1 MPFWQKKGLLC
12 CFGPFFGNVWCPVV
26 TLVTLKGSPPL
37 PLSLSPTANLQ
48 IFLQAVL
55 KSCRRLIHSF
65 CKILQCWP
73 AAEYYAAVLQWV
85 TTQLSASAA
94 LHQLPPNFTLLAC
107 SGYYTAAAA
116 SAAASSTFCTAGLQ
130 RVFCA
135 AVLQRVTTQLSTS
148 AVLQLLLS
156 AERRFTTTALCATT
170 TAVCN
175 TMAAKIA
182 KLRRRPLCA
191 AAVRS

>member
-1 MPFWQKKGLLC
+1 MLL
-12 CFGPFFGNVWCPVV
+12 FSFFSFSFFF
-26 TLVTLKGSPPL
+26 T
-37 PLSLSPTANLQ
+37 LSLSQTANLQ

-55 KSCRRLIHSF
+55 QSCRRLIHSF
-65 CKILQCWP
+65 CHILHCWP
-73 AAEYYAAVLQWV
+73 AAGYYAAVLQWV

-94 LHQLPPNFTLLAC
+94 LQQLPPSSTLPAC
-107 SGYYTAAAA
+107 SGLLRICSSLLHILHCWPAAA
-116 SAAASSTFCTAGLQ
+116 FCT
-130 RVFCA
+130 
-135 AVLQRVTTQLSTS
+135 AVLQRVNTQLSAS

-175 TMAAKIA
+175 TTAAKIA

-191 AAVRS
+191 AAVQSMRNTRFWPSIARQRL